1 MLLSLSLLGG
11 CPLQPD
17 SVADVVLADPEESE
31 IVFQAVDAGTGAE
44 LRDPDMTVRYL
55 VRAPITLDASAVESV
70 SPTDPYR
77 IAHPVGEDS
86 LVAEIRLE
94 ASSYHRLDTVFAVAR
109 GASAGPFTVRMAR
122 RLGQAAAASG
132 EVGAGDTL
140 SQAALSGTEAQPTT
154 DQPEPVVVDPDAGI
168 DWTPLWAGDLAFQS
182 GEWVG
187 ATAEYQRMGP
197 PNSKEEGSY
206 APAYQQA
213 RVRHGIS
220 HVILN
225 EWGSALDPLE
235 EALTFPSPPH
245 TAYLYLGVAQCV
257 SGRIDDGR
265 QTLDEIEGLRSTLD
279 PRERPTVNALLAYH
293 RAICS
298 QSEFGLYQRSE
309 DAQQFTLTA
318 ARAVQDF
325 NAFIALAEALR
336 PMTPEMETAIE
347 HARRRIEAVQDRM
360 LGR

>member
-1 MLLSLSLLGG
+1 MLFSLVLLGE
-11 CPLQPD
+11 CPAWPD

-44 LRDPDMTVRYL
+44 LRDRDMTVRYL
-55 VRAPITLDASAVESV
+55 VRAPITLDASAVERV
-70 SPTDPYR
+70 SPSDPYR

-122 RLGQAAAASG
+122 RLGQAAAADVG
-132 EVGAGDTL
+132 VGADDTL
-140 SQAALSGTEAQPTT
+140 TQAAPSESEAQPTAA
-154 DQPEPVVVDPDAGI
+154 QPEPVVVDPDEGI
-168 DWTPLWAGDLAFQS
+168 DWTPLRAGDLAFQS
-182 GEWVG
+182 GEWVY
-187 ATAEYQRMGP
+187 ATAEYQEMGL
-197 PNSKEEGSY
+197 PNSQEEGFY
-206 APAYQQA
+206 APAYMQA
-213 RVRHGIS
+213 RVRQGIS

-235 EALTFPSPPH
+235 EAITFPSPPH
-245 TAYLYLGVAQCV
+245 SAYLYLGVAQCV

-265 QTLDEIEGLRSTLD
+265 QNLDQVEGLRSTID
-279 PRERPTVNALLAYH
+279 PRERPTANALLAYH

-298 QSEFGLYQRSE
+298 QSEFGQRQRLVN
-309 DAQQFTLTA
+309 AQQFTLA
-318 ARAVQDF
+318 GGRAVQDF
-325 NAFIALAEALR
+325 NAFIALAEALQPR
-336 PMTPEMETAIE
+336 TPQMETAIE
-347 HARRRIEAVQDRM
+347 HARLRIEAIQNRM

>member
-1 MLLSLSLLGG
+1 MLFSLALLGG
-11 CPLQPD
+11 CSGQPD

-31 IVFQAVDAGTGAE
+31 IVFQAVDAGTGAALTDRE
-44 LRDPDMTVRYL
+44 MTVRYL

-70 SPTDPYR
+70 LPSDPYR

-122 RLGQAAAASG
+122 RLGQAAVADG
-132 EVGAGDTL
+132 GVGAGDTL
-140 SQAALSGTEAQPTT
+140 TEAQPTAA
-154 DQPEPVVVDPDAGI
+154 QPEPVVVDPDAGI
-168 DWTPLWAGDLAFQS
+168 DWTPLRAGDQAFQS
-182 GEWVG
+182 GEWVT
-187 ATAEYQRMGP
+187 ATAEYQRMEP
-197 PNSKEEGSY
+197 PNSQEEGFY

-213 RVRHGIS
+213 RVNQGIS
-220 HVILN
+220 HVVLN

-245 TAYLYLGVAQCV
+245 SAYLYLGVAQCV
-257 SGRIDDGR
+257 SGRIEDGR
-265 QTLDEIEGLRSTLD
+265 QNLDQVERLRSTID

-309 DAQQFTLTA
+309 DAQQFTLSA

-325 NAFIALAEALR
+325 NAFIELAEALR
-336 PMTPEMETAIE
+336 PMTPQMETAIE
-347 HARRRIEAVQDRM
+347 HARRRIEAIQDRM